1 MLTGISNRID
11 SAKLWVGCFLDYE
24 SNGCV
29 LNCISSCK
37 LSKSWSV
44 QPQVNGIPSNRRLTI
59 VSARSDICG
68 ASYST
73 WSDKLIESTCTPPIS
88 SGMALAPVMIR
99 LLLNRC
105 SWMCA
110 GKLSHTLNALCCTR
124 TVVGAGIVK

>member
-11 SAKLWVGCFLDYE
+11 SATLWVGCFLDYE

-44 QPQVNGIPSNRRLTI
+44 QPHVNGIPSNRRLTI

-88 SGMALAPVMIR
+88 SGIDAPGCVLASCHIHCMHFVAHGLWWER
-99 LLLNRC
+99 GL
-105 SWMCA
+105 
-110 GKLSHTLNALCCTR
+110 
-124 TVVGAGIVK
+124 